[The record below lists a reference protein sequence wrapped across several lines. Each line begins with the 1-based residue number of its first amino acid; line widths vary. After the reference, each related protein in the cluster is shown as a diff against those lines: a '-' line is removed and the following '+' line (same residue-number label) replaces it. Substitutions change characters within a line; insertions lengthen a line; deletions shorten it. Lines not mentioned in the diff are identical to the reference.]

1 MKQGFEIERKYIIKM
16 PDISFLEKRAD
27 KIINIT
33 QSYIGKNSDG
43 FNCRIRKAIEN
54 DKAKFYYTE
63 KKNINKIKRIENE
76 CLIDEAT
83 YNILYEKRLEK
94 RNVIEKTRYVI
105 CKNGLNYEIDIYP
118 FWKNQATLEIELE
131 DEATKPPILEQI
143 EILADVTFEKGYSNF
158 ELSIKIPDEMI

>member
-1 MKQGFEIERKYIIKM
+1 MQQGFEIERKYIIKK
-16 PDISFLEKRAD
+16 PDISLLEKTSD
-27 KIINIT
+27 KIIDIT

-54 DKAKFYYTE
+54 GRTMFYYTE

-76 CLIDEAT
+76 CLIDEET
-83 YNILYEKRLEK
+83 YNMLFEKRIK
-94 RNVIEKTRYVI
+94 NRNVIEKTRYVI

-118 FWKNQATLEIELE
+118 FWRNQATMEIELE
-131 DEATKPPILEQI
+131 DETKNPQILEQI